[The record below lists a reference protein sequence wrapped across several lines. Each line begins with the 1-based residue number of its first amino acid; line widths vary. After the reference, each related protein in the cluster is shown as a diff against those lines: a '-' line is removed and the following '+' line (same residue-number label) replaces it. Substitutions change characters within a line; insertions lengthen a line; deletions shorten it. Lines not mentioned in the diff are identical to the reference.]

1 MCSFVTKV
9 GGGGDLRMRLTFGS
23 FLIFHYIGFTCE
35 LLFVALFLRSV
46 CLDVLGE
53 SIHLFRNVMFE

>member
-9 GGGGDLRMRLTFGS
+9 RGVRGALRMRLTYGS

-35 LLFVALFLRSV
+35 LLFVALFF
-46 CLDVLGE
+46 
-53 SIHLFRNVMFE
+53 SILFVYPKYSFVIYL